1 MGSIVYPVLASAEN
15 HPDTFPGVVAH
26 EFGHAMGFWH
36 VENATA
42 VMSTSVATGRS
53 TYTATEQYHA
63 QLAYEVG
70 RGQGYCGW
78 PYQESCP
85 RHSFDQGA
93 AWVPPFIVID

>member
-1 MGSIVYPVLASAEN
+1 
-15 HPDTFPGVVAH
+15 
-26 EFGHAMGFWH
+26 MGFWH
-36 VENATA
+36 VAETAGMPKPLMTPGSHFSDPATFNAA
-42 VMSTSVATGRS
+42 
-53 TYTATEQYHA
+53 EQYHA